1 MSKANKFFLR
11 QNHKQ
16 TSVELSKLN
25 REMAL
30 KMIMLASE
38 TGDVEPLMDAVQA
51 FRSTEELFNQNSA
64 PIEDAKIQKKLGD
77 VLFSIGKN
85 EVNMRA
91 LEHSIM
97 AYRGAITIASLLG
110 AEGLRAEVREKYKR
124 ALKYAGGD
132 GGKANLSI
140 QGAA

>member
-1 MSKANKFFLR
+1 MANVNKFLLR
-11 QNHKQ
+11 KTHRQ
-16 TSVELSKLN
+16 TNVELARLN

-38 TGDVEPLMDAVQA
+38 TGDIEPLMDAVQA

-91 LEHSIM
+91 LEHAII

-110 AEGLRAEVREKYKR
+110 AEGLRAEVREKYKL
-124 ALKYAGGD
+124 ALKYAGHE
-132 GGKANLSI
+132 GGNAPLSI
-140 QGAA
+140 QVVA

>member
-1 MSKANKFFLR
+1 MSKANKFSLR
-11 QNHKQ
+11 KTHKQ

-124 ALKYAGGD
+124 ALKYAGGN
-132 GGKANLSI
+132 GGDASLSI